1 MRAAAALPVHQ
12 GKIKCGVRSRVAFLL
27 SWLNFLHP
35 FPGGNAFRVR
45 TKKTITTVKKPR
57 PEHIP
62 HLIFPWCSR
71 RAAAARIC
79 WLIPRPRLLDPAP
92 NKRAPLVLPWC
103 LGVLSGFFSFNSRD
117 FPRAGAYGAS
127 RLTASMSDVS
137 EEVADIRFKSR
148 GCPRHMLGDQV
159 SRRRRGVSLFR
170 RPGIFASP
178 IQHIS

>member
-1 MRAAAALPVHQ
+1 MRAAAALLVHQ
-12 GKIKCGVRSRVAFLL
+12 VGIKKRISKKETVNRTRVQF
-27 SWLNFLHP
+27 
-35 FPGGNAFRVR
+35 GNLFF
-45 TKKTITTVKKPR
+45 
-57 PEHIP
+57 
-62 HLIFPWCSR
+62 LIFPWCSR